1 MGTENRGFT
10 LIELLVVVLII
21 GILASAAVPQYFK
34 VVERSR
40 VTEAKSMFASVKAS
54 QSRVMAKTGA
64 YTGDWSILDITF
76 RDTEGN
82 PCAGTGEC
90 EQRFFAYS
98 LDTNGSI
105 YAVRKSTP
113 PPPSVYGSYVII
125 FDITTGGAL
134 CTQANCVL
142 DLI

>member
-54 QSRVMAKTGA
+54 QSRVMAKNGS
-64 YTGDWSILDITF
+64 YTGDWSVLDIIF
-76 RDTEGN
+76 RDTEGA

-90 EQRFFAYS
+90 EQRFFSYS
-98 LDTNGSI
+98 LDPDGSI
-105 YAVRKSTP
+105 YAVRKADPVP
-113 PPPSVYGSYVII
+113 PAAYGRYVLVY
-125 FDITTGGAL
+125 DIGTRKTL

>member
-1 MGTENRGFT
+1 MGTKRGAFT

-21 GILASAAVPQYFK
+21 GILASASVPQYFK

-40 VTEAKSMFASVKAS
+40 VTEAKSMFASIKAS
-54 QSRVMAKTGA
+54 QSRVMAKNGS
-64 YTGDWSILDITF
+64 YTGDWSVLDIIF

-82 PCAGTGEC
+82 PCTGGGEC
-90 EQRFFAYS
+90 EQRFFRYS
-98 LDTNGSI
+98 LDSDGSI
-105 YAVRKSTP
+105 YAVRKEDPNP
-113 PPPSVYGSYVII
+113 PAVYGNYVLVY
-125 FDITTGGAL
+125 DIGTRQTL